1 MWAFSRLVPEDE
13 AYARK
18 WSEAGDTFL
27 KYCGGLSL
35 EEVLTLREYQS
46 FQYERKG
53 NHIFVDGTLNG
64 NVVTY
69 MIDTGADNSLLHLWA
84 AEKNDCEVGP
94 MDKKVYGIG
103 GEAPAAVTKI
113 AELTMGEAKITNRKV
128 LSTDLARFEG
138 DDELDY
144 AGIFG
149 ADFMRELDAV
159 ITYKESRVFLIQ
171 R

>member
-1 MWAFSRLVPEDE
+1 MS
-13 AYARK
+13 
-18 WSEAGDTFL
+18 
-27 KYCGGLSL
+27 
-35 EEVLTLREYQS
+35 LREYQS
-46 FQYERKG
+46 FQYERRG

-64 NVVTY
+64 NKATY

-84 AEKNDCEVGP
+84 AEKNNCEVGP

-113 AELTMGEAKITNRKV
+113 AELTMGDAKVTNRKV
-128 LSTDLARFEG
+128 LATDMTRFEN
-138 DDELDY
+138 DEDLDY
-144 AGIFG
+144 VGIFG